1 MFLALS
7 RRLIA
12 RGIWPLL
19 LCAAAF
25 PVAAGSAFAQH
36 AEVQGIAS
44 QFAVDIANAGKK
56 RIIVADFVGPH
67 EKLTQLGKYLALE
80 FTASL
85 AWTGKGLEASH
96 TIGLERALSDE
107 AVTLKDQS
115 DPKVVRRLGE
125 QSRAEIV
132 VLGNLESAADAV
144 TLLVRALDTSDGRLV
159 AEAAG
164 KISKTPAVE
173 ALLAETLSRPATPS
187 PGASPAS
194 APKFAG
200 GAYMPG
206 LGGIGQ
212 PSCVACPSPQYS
224 DQARREKITGTVLLH
239 LIVTPEGRAANIQ
252 VQRSLGYGL
261 DEKAVEAV
269 RNWQFKP
276 AVDPEGKPV
285 PVWANIEVTFQ
296 LK

>member
-19 LCAAAF
+19 LCAATF

-36 AEVQGIAS
+36 TEVQDIAS
-44 QFAVDIANAGKK
+44 HFAVDIANAGKK
-56 RIIVADFVGPH
+56 RVIVADFVGPQ

-85 AWTGKGLEASH
+85 AWTGRGLEASH
-96 TIGLERALSDE
+96 TIGLERALSDQ
-107 AVTLKDQS
+107 ALTPKDQS

-125 QSRAEIV
+125 QTRAEVV
-132 VLGNLESAADAV
+132 VLGNLVSAADAV
-144 TLLVRALDTSDGRLV
+144 TLRVRALDASDGRLV
-159 AEAAG
+159 AEAVG
-164 KISKTPAVE
+164 KIPKSPAVE
-173 ALLAETLSRPATPS
+173 ALLAEALPRPVTPS
-187 PGASPAS
+187 PGASPTS
-194 APKFAG
+194 GPKFAG
-200 GAYMPG
+200 SPYMAG
-206 LGGIGQ
+206 VGGIGQ

-261 DEKAVEAV
+261 DEMAVEAV

-285 PVWANIEVTFQ
+285 PVWANIEVTFR